1 MQKRCISPSFSE
13 KYPHLCST
21 VTSSCS
27 IRDSILFPQQLQY
40 TAVFSSPQDFPPY
53 YKVTPPVLSADLCL
67 CPSGTESS
75 FSGHNLRKCFFIIS
89 RDLRPAYR
97 KCLSNQI
104 LRPHNH
110 GVFFGIVIKIFP
122 DSNSAEAQ
130 LFIQMDRGCITH
142 PNLQRV
148 TQNPARFSKL
158 HQLLKHP

>member
-21 VTSSCS
+21 VTPSGTVSFFHNS
-27 IRDSILFPQQLQY
+27 Y
-40 TAVFSSPQDFPPY
+40 NTAVFSSPQDFPPY

-67 CPSGTESS
+67 CPSGAEPS
-75 FSGHNLRKCFFIIS
+75 FPGHNLRKCFFIIS

-110 GVFFGIVIKIFP
+110 GVFFGTVIKIFP
-122 DSNSAEAQ
+122 DSNKVETQ

-158 HQLLKHP
+158 HQPLKHP